1 MLESRSLA
9 TSFSRPILIGLALVI
24 VVLLSMILVNPIQNL
39 FSQID
44 STTARTTFYQAR
56 VKPKQR
62 GDDSTWKELAKH
74 LGEKAGKKVDER
86 KLRQNVESCKNAAGL
101 GGDVSIE
108 IDDQTGDIFL
118 KTKMSEENIGNALD
132 GC

>member
-1 MLESRSLA
+1 MLGSRSLT
-9 TSFSRPILIGLALVI
+9 TSFNRPILIGLALVI
-24 VVLLSMILVNPIQNL
+24 VVLLSTILASPIRNL

-44 STTARTTFYQAR
+44 SNIARTTFYQAR

-62 GDDSTWKELAKH
+62 GDDSTWKELTKR
-74 LGEKAGKKVDER
+74 LGEKTAKKVDER

-101 GGDVSIE
+101 GGNVSIE

-118 KTKMSEENIGNALD
+118 TTKTGEENIGNALD

>member
-1 MLESRSLA
+1 MLESRSLVA
-9 TSFSRPILIGLALVI
+9 SFNRPILIGLVFVI
-24 VVLLSMILVNPIQNL
+24 IGLLLMIWVSPIRNL
-39 FSQID
+39 FSQVD
-44 STTARTTFYQAR
+44 SNVARTTFYQAR

-62 GDDSTWKELAKH
+62 GDDSTWKELAKR
-74 LGEKAGKKVDER
+74 LGEKTEKKVDER
-86 KLRQNVESCKNAAGL
+86 KLRQNVESCKNAVGL

-118 KTKMSEENIGNALD
+118 KTKTDEENIGNALD